1 MSSIKG
7 KLSLILMTA
16 MAVILVVVLWGIT
29 SLWGQIS
36 SYQDLISNE
45 AKNQAAILHIQAEFK
60 TQVQEW
66 KNVLLRGSNP
76 KKLDKYWAGFQ
87 KQETSIQEN
96 ISTLSQSL
104 AERASSSDYYKDSK
118 VTDLVNSFAKAHK
131 EMGIAY
137 RKGFE
142 AFQQAGFKSEVGD
155 KAVSGIDRAPTK
167 LLSEASN
174 EINKL
179 MQAGATESL
188 KQSET
193 VILSCIALIGLGLI
207 LSAGIFMTL
216 TNRIIVRPVQTLTK
230 DLSLLAKGDFSQP
243 VTFTSNDDIGNLAN
257 SARSMQENM
266 VSVISTLIAAA
277 QQAAEAAQNLAK
289 TSASARENVNEQK
302 TQTDQVAAAINE
314 MATTVSDVSMNAQT
328 AADSAKEADHQ
339 AKSGH
344 SVVNST
350 IDTIESL
357 ASEVERAS
365 TVIEALAVD
374 SNSIGGILDVIRG
387 IAEQTNLLALN
398 AAIEA
403 ARAGDQGRGFA
414 VVADEV
420 RSLAQR
426 TQESTEEIQQTIEK
440 LQSGAKDAV
449 SVMESGKT
457 QVKLS
462 VEKAAD
468 TGEALANIE
477 QAVSAINGMNIQIA
491 SAAEEQSAV
500 AEEINQNVTAISH
513 STEVTV
519 ENSISIENVSREVA
533 ELSNQFRSI
542 TQRFTV

>member
-1 MSSIKG
+1 MKSIKG

-16 MAVILVVVLWGIT
+16 MAVILMVVLWGIT
-29 SLWGQIS
+29 SLWGQIA
-36 SYQDLISNE
+36 SYQELISNE
-45 AKNQAAILHIQAEFK
+45 AKNQAAILRIQAEFK

-66 KNVLLRGSNP
+66 KNVLLRGSDPN
-76 KKLDKYWAGFQ
+76 KLDKYWAGFQ
-87 KQETSIQEN
+87 KQEASIQKN

-104 AERASSSDYYKDSK
+104 SERAQSSDQYKGSK
-118 VTDLVNSFAKAHK
+118 VISLVNSFAKVHK

-142 AFQQAGFKSEVGD
+142 DFKQAGFKSEVGD

-167 LLSEASN
+167 LLSEAST
-174 EINKL
+174 EIDTL
-179 MQAGATESL
+179 MQAGAAESL
-188 KQSET
+188 TQSET
-193 VILSCIALIGLGLI
+193 VIISCIVLVGLGLI
-207 LSAGIFMTL
+207 LSIGIFMVL
-216 TNRIIVRPVQTLTK
+216 TNRIIVRPVQTLTR
-230 DLSLLAKGDFSQP
+230 DLSLLAQGDFSQP
-243 VTFTSNDDIGNLAN
+243 VTFTSSDDIGELAN

-266 VSVISTLIAAA
+266 VSVISTLIGAAR
-277 QQAAEAAQNLAK
+277 QAADAAQNLAK

-302 TQTDQVAAAINE
+302 NQTDQVAAAINE
-314 MATTVSDVSMNAQT
+314 MATTVRDVSMNAQA

-350 IDTIESL
+350 IETIESL

-426 TQESTEEIQQTIEK
+426 TQESTEEIQQMIEK
-440 LQSGAKDAV
+440 LQSGAQDAV
-449 SVMESGKT
+449 SVMDSGKS

-477 QAVSAINGMNIQIA
+477 QAVSAINDMNIQIA

-500 AEEINQNVTAISH
+500 AEEINLNVTAISH

-519 ENSISIENVSREVA
+519 ENSESIESVSREVA
-533 ELSNQFRSI
+533 ELSSQFQSI
-542 TQRFTV
+542 TQRFKV